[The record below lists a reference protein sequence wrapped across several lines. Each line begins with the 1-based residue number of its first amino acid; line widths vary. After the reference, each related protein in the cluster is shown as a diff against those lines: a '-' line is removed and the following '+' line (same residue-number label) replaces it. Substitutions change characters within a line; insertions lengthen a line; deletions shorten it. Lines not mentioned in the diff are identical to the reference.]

1 MMFARF
7 KKTTFSQ
14 IKSAPSFRMFKDFFK
29 ELVRV
34 LAFYEGEEIS
44 TQTDFVPGQ
53 QMVSVVFPDLTLS
66 VNEILFPPLV
76 EGLIKAEKLRSQ
88 ELEQQAAVDHQRAQ
102 EQRQRAQ
109 RLAAKLRELGVD
121 PDRI

>member
-1 MMFARF
+1 
-7 KKTTFSQ
+7 
-14 IKSAPSFRMFKDFFK
+14 MFKDFFK

-88 ELEQQAAVDHQRAQ
+88 ELEQQAAVDRQRAQ